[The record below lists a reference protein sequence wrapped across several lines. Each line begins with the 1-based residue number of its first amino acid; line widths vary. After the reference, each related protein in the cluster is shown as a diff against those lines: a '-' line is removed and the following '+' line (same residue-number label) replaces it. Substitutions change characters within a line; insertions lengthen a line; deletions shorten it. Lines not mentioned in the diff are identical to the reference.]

1 MSRDQITEAIER
13 ATIAAVSPDEV
24 QELDGWLLPFDNG
37 TIGRAKSAVPLTHEA
52 PDVGIIERIESQYAA
67 RGLPAVFRLATDTCF
82 DALRSELQQCGYVAT
97 KPTWV
102 QTASL
107 QAMRQVTQQPI
118 AAVDKT
124 PDAAWTALFLG
135 EGFDPVDGA
144 SRVKSLSRSASNVYA
159 SVRDAGKTVAGG
171 AASFSHGWASV
182 HGMRTAQSHRGQG
195 LAGRVLAG
203 LAQAALQCGLERVF
217 LQVEANNPAAQALYK
232 RAGFTT
238 VWVYEYWSKTS
249 IKRC

>member
-1 MSRDQITEAIER
+1 MKPVSIESIER
-13 ATIAAVSPDEV
+13 ATIAAVSPEKV
-24 QELDGWLLPFDNG
+24 LELNGWLLSFDSG
-37 TIGRAKSAVPLTHEA
+37 TIGRAKSAVPLAHVA
-52 PDVGIIERIESQYAA
+52 PDMAVVRLIEAHYAT
-67 RGLPAVFRLATDTCF
+67 RGLPAVFRLATHACF
-82 DALRSELQQCGYVAT
+82 DTLRLELQQRGYSAA

-102 QTASL
+102 QTASV
-107 QAMRQVTQQPI
+107 QAMRRATAQPI
-118 AAVDKT
+118 ADVDST

-135 EGFDPVDGA
+135 EGFDPLDGA
-144 SRVKSLSRSASNVYA
+144 SRVKSLSRSTSNVYA
-159 SVRDAGKTVAGG
+159 SLRETGQTLAGG

-203 LAQAALQCGLERVF
+203 LAQAAMQRGLEQVF

-238 VWVYEYWSKTS
+238 VWTYEYWSL
-249 IKRC
+249 